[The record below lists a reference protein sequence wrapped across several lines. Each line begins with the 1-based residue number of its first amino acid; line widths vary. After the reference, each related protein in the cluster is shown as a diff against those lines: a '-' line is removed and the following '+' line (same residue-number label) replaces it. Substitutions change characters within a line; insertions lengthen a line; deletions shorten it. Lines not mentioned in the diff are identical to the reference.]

1 MKRFYYII
9 ITVTICFLYGCKSEL
24 VEPIDASEADD
35 KVVVDELI
43 TPINEKE
50 WYSVIKFVDGDTFWI
65 DNGTPVGLKI
75 RFIGVD
81 TPEKRA
87 MFGRPA
93 ESYGK
98 TAAAYVKD
106 KIGAEGKV
114 RLELDVDYYDRYDR
128 TLAYIYLEDGTFLN
142 DDLVAKGLAQVMTV
156 VPNVKYVEL
165 FTKSQTQ
172 AREDKLGI
180 WSGMDKP

>member
-1 MKRFYYII
+1 MNRYYYII
-9 ITVTICFLYGCKSEL
+9 ITVAICFLYSCKSEYF
-24 VEPIDASEADD
+24 EPIDTTDVDE
-35 KVVVDELI
+35 KVVVDDI
-43 TPINEKE
+43 KTPINESE
-50 WYSVIKFVDGDTFWI
+50 WYRVIKFVDGDTFWI
-65 DNGTPVGLKI
+65 DNGTPEGLKI

-81 TPEKRA
+81 TPEKRP

-106 KIGAEGKV
+106 KIGTDGKV
-114 RLELDVDYYDRYDR
+114 RLELDVDYYDRYNR

-142 DDLVAKGLAQVMTV
+142 EDLISKGLAQVMTV

-165 FTKSQTQ
+165 FTTTQ
-172 AREDKLGI
+172 IKARENKLGI
-180 WSGMDKP
+180 WSGVDKP

>member
-1 MKRFYYII
+1 MRRYNYLI
-9 ITVTICFLYGCKSEL
+9 ITAIICLFCACKSEHI
-24 VEPIDASEADD
+24 ETIDTTEID
-35 KVVVDELI
+35 KNNIVDAVT

-50 WYSVIKFVDGDTFWI
+50 WYRVIKFVDGDTFWI
-65 DNGTPVGLKI
+65 DNGTPEGLKI

-87 MFGRPA
+87 MFNRPA

-106 KIGAEGKV
+106 KIGNEGKV
-114 RLELDVDYYDRYDR
+114 RLELDVDYYDRYNR

-142 DDLVAKGLAQVMTV
+142 DDLITQGLAQVMTV

-165 FTKSQTQ
+165 FTASQIK
-172 AREDKLGI
+172 AREKKLGI
-180 WSGMDKP
+180 WSGVDKP